1 VGLATDF
8 CVKWSVLDGIKEGFN
23 MHIVKDAV
31 KGIDLDG
38 SLDAAWTEMKET
50 GVKITSSNNLLS

>member
-8 CVKWSVLDGIKEGFN
+8 CVKWSVLDGIKEEFN

-38 SLDAAWTEMKET
+38 SLHSAWEEMKNA
-50 GVKITSSNNLLS
+50 GVTITNSKSLIS